1 MDNTEF
7 LLNDFYFMERNNS
20 FKFLP
25 QFYFDDDTLFHYTN
39 EKNGSSIINSKKL
52 RFSNR
57 IKSKDPV
64 ESLKIRSHT
73 ISFSYSDEE
82 TLEIDNKTE
91 PVIQEVDEILN
102 EMFNHTKQICFCKN
116 DVENKILGFL
126 KPRMWNQYGDDYQG
140 INLIFSKKKLLE
152 EKLENMLFDDVI
164 YSDYSKFNLDFG
176 INQNQILELGR
187 EEFLNKYFEKI
198 NYKLFLK
205 HYDYKGENEYRM
217 IIKSKNELEEINIEK
232 SLLGVLLSVKNFEEE
247 KLKIELFENLCKLNN
262 IDLKIIYW
270 KNDGVEILPKNPY
283 SDVHKIRL

>member
-1 MDNTEF
+1 
-7 LLNDFYFMERNNS
+7 MERNNS

-140 INLIFSKKKLLE
+140 LSLIFSKKKLLE
-152 EKLENMLFDDVI
+152 EKSEKMLFDDVKYI
-164 YSDYSKFNLDFG
+164 DYSQFNIDFG
-176 INQNQILELGR
+176 KNQNLILKLGR
-187 EEFLNKYFEKI
+187 EEFLNKYNEKI
-198 NYKLFLK
+198 NHKLFLK
-205 HYDYKGENEYRM
+205 HYDYKGENEYRV
-217 IIKSKNELEEINIEK
+217 IIKSTNELEEINIEK

-247 KLKIELFENLCKLNN
+247 KSKIEDFENLCKLNN

-283 SDVHKIRL
+283 SDLYKIKL